1 MSFLLLHSWILAVFF
16 FFFKLKMI
24 NLIGED
30 SVTQIPNLENS
41 LCTHHHKSK
50 AGKVLK
56 FFKIVGLAMRTMIS
70 ALLGDPSALIVGI
83 TEALMSYDD

>member
-1 MSFLLLHSWILAVFF
+1 
-16 FFFKLKMI
+16 MI

-30 SVTQIPNLENS
+30 SVTQILIVENS
-41 LCTHHHKSK
+41 LCTQHQKSK

-56 FFKIVGLAMRTMIS
+56 FFKIVGLAMRTIIS
-70 ALLGDPSALIVGI
+70 ALLGDPSTLIVGI

>member
-1 MSFLLLHSWILAVFF
+1 
-16 FFFKLKMI
+16 MI

-56 FFKIVGLAMRTMIS
+56 CCEIAGFAVQTVIS
-70 ALLGDPSALIVGI
+70 AVLGDPTSLIAGVIG
-83 TEALMSYDD
+83 ALMSRA

>member
-1 MSFLLLHSWILAVFF
+1 MDPSSF

-24 NLIGED
+24 NLIGGD

-50 AGKVLK
+50 AGKVLN
-56 FFKIVGLAMRTMIS
+56 FFKIVGLAMRTIIS
-70 ALLGDPSALIVGI
+70 ALLGDPFALIVGI